1 MLQLLGTR
9 TAALEDVTMVIRSVA
24 TWMVVILLAGI
35 IAACGSDSTPSAP
48 SAPSAVG
55 PLKIGLLL
63 NFSDGPA
70 GRADD
75 RRKAFELAIKHVNDA
90 GGVFGKPVEVVVG
103 DSTLDPDIAAEEARR
118 MIEDA
123 GVHAIVGPSSSA
135 NTLVVVERVTGPAGI
150 PTISPSATS
159 PKLTTLA
166 DNDFLFRTALSD
178 TSQGPVLARVTREQ
192 GFTNVGLVYRDDAWG
207 QGLFESFQQAWTGPI
222 ESVAVTPDQITYL
235 PQLQQTASAGAHAL
249 VVITFEAEAETI
261 IREAIENNVYDKFV
275 FGDASKSPDLVKAI
289 GGDHLGG
296 MYGTAGASAPDS
308 PSYAAWADAYIGEY
322 GELPTF
328 AYAVETYDA
337 TIALALAAQAA
348 GDVDGSAIRDRLRAI
363 GSAPGEV
370 VLAGSEGIASALR
383 ILSEAGEID
392 YEGASATLDWDD
404 NGDLRRGHIGIWCF
418 KEDETIE
425 ELETV
430 PFEY

>member
-1 MLQLLGTR
+1 MVMRSG
-9 TAALEDVTMVIRSVA
+9 AA
-24 TWMVVILLAGI
+24 WMAVILLAGV
-35 IAACGSDSTPSAP
+35 IAACGADSEPAPPSAP
-48 SAPSAVG
+48 SDVG

-70 GRADD
+70 GKAGD
-75 RRKAFELAIKHVNDA
+75 RRKSFELAVKHVNDA
-90 GGVFGKPVEVVVG
+90 GGVFGKPVEVVIG
-103 DSTLDPDIAAEEARR
+103 DSTLDPEIAAEEARR

-166 DNDFLFRTALSD
+166 DNDFFFRTALSD

-207 QGLFESFQQAWTGPI
+207 QGLFESFQKAWTGAI
-222 ESVAVTPDQITYL
+222 ESTAVSPDQTTYL
-235 PQLQQTASAGAHAL
+235 PQLRQTASKGAQAL
-249 VVITFEAEAETI
+249 VVITFDAEAETI
-261 IREAIENNVYDKFV
+261 IREAIEHDLYDKFT
-275 FGDASKSPDLVKAI
+275 FGDALKNPNLVEAI
-289 GGDHLGG
+289 GGDHLVG
-296 MYGTAGASAPDS
+296 MYGTAGASVLDS
-308 PSYAAWADAYIGEY
+308 PSYAAWADAYVGEY
-322 GELPTF
+322 GGLPTF
-328 AYAVETYDA
+328 SYVVETYDA
-337 TIALALAAQAA
+337 TIALTLAAQAA
-348 GDVDGSAIRDRLRAI
+348 QDVDGSAIRDRLRAI

-370 VLAGSEGIASALR
+370 VHAGPEGIASALR
-383 ILSEAGEID
+383 ILSEGGEID

-404 NGDLRRGHIGIWCF
+404 NGDLRRGHIGIWRF
-418 KEDETIE
+418 KAGGTIE

-430 PFEY
+430 PFEH

>member
-1 MLQLLGTR
+1 
-9 TAALEDVTMVIRSVA
+9 
-24 TWMVVILLAGI
+24 MVVILLAGI
-35 IAACGSDSTPSAP
+35 IAACGTDSQPSAP
-48 SAPSAVG
+48 PTPSAVG

-63 NFSDGPA
+63 NFSDGLT

-90 GGVFGKPVEVVVG
+90 GGVFGKPIEVVVG
-103 DSTLDPDIAAEEARR
+103 DSTLDPEIAAEEARR
-118 MIEDA
+118 MIEDE

-135 NTLVVVERVTGPAGI
+135 NTLVVVERVTGPTGI

-192 GFTNVGLVYRDDAWG
+192 GFTNVGLVYRNDAWG
-207 QGLFESFQQAWTGPI
+207 QGLFESFQEAWTGAI

-235 PQLQQTASAGAHAL
+235 PQLRQTASAGAHAL

-308 PSYAAWADAYIGEY
+308 RSYAAWADEYIGEY

-348 GDVDGSAIRDRLRAI
+348 QDIDGSAIRDRLRAI
-363 GSAPGEV
+363 GSAPGDV
-370 VLAGSEGIASALR
+370 VLAGPEGVASALR

-392 YEGASATLDWDD
+392 YEGASATMDWDD
-404 NGDLRRGHIGIWCF
+404 NGDLRRGHIGIWRF
-418 KEDETIE
+418 REDETIE